1 MTRSPAIRRAFP
13 VLLLV
18 LPLCSTSAAAQEVRY
33 GTGTWTPDSLGN
45 HRVVLRVDGDADAV
59 AVHIPWRRRDADPDR
74 RETIIVDGRTG
85 ARVANVARIEVTRA
99 YGDFAFQPVSG
110 AGQYY
115 AYYLPYIME
124 GRANYPTVTYPE
136 PVATASMDWLR
147 RHGLTPEAR
156 AGGAWRDLPRATA
169 VEIQSV
175 DAFNSFYP
183 MEVIATAD
191 EVAALVRSHSETS
204 YLLFP
209 EDRSNP
215 IRMTTDLPIHWIE
228 RGPGGMIQGAAGR
241 GEFYAFQVGVYALR
255 PIRDLSVTFSDLR
268 RTAGLD
274 VIAASAFSSFNTGG
288 VDSFGERFTKTV
300 SVERGKVQALW
311 FGVQVPQ
318 AATPGTY
325 AGELTI
331 APVGEKPTTLPISLR
346 VSADPIPAAG
356 DNEPWRH
363 SRLRWLDSRI
373 ALDDQVVA
381 PFTPVEVDG
390 NRVRVLGRRVTLGR
404 DGFPTDIESF
414 FAYEMTHV
422 GDAPRRVLSAP
433 VRMVVEDAGGNAV
446 RWEREGL
453 RYARQNAGV
462 AVWDARN
469 VSGSLV
475 MDVHGAM
482 EFDGNI
488 EFRVALQATEGITLD
503 DVRLEIPIAADVAR
517 YMMGMGYRGGFRPAA
532 FDWRWQVEHNQDGA
546 WIGDVN
552 AGLQFSMRDD
562 RYVRPLNT
570 NFYLRKPLIMPA
582 SWDNGGRG
590 GCRMAEERDAFIV
603 RCFSGRRTMQAGEVQ
618 HYDFRL
624 ALTPF
629 KPIDTDAQWHTRFY
643 HRFTPVDS
651 IAVLGANTVNVHHAN
666 RVNPFINYPFIVP
679 DEMKAYVD
687 SGHALGMKV
696 KIYYTVRELTNRA
709 AELFALRSLGDE
721 ILAYGP
727 GGGPPWLQEHLD
739 QDYIAGWYVPRL
751 KDAAV
756 INSGVSRWHNYY
768 LEGLNWL
775 VQNVGIDGLYID
787 DVAFDRTTMKR
798 VRKILDR
805 GGPGKLI
812 DLHSANQFNVRD
824 GFANSANLYLEHF
837 PYINRL
843 WFGEYFD
850 YDSRPDF
857 WMTELAGIPFGLMGE
872 MLQDGGNPW
881 RGMLYGM
888 TARLPWAGDPTPLW
902 RVWDEF
908 GIDESRMVGY
918 WVPDHPVVTG
928 HPDVL
933 ATAYIREGRTLV
945 SLASWA
951 EDTVDVR
958 LDIDWDRLGID
969 PRRAVLTAPAIRAFQ
984 DATSFAVGEGI
995 PVAPGR
1001 GWLLIVGE
1009 QR

>member
-1 MTRSPAIRRAFP
+1 MTRSLAIPRTFALTLLSLS
-13 VLLLV
+13 VL
-18 LPLCSTSAAAQEVRY
+18 STGARSQEVQY
-33 GTGTWTPDSLGN
+33 GVGTWTPDSLGN
-45 HRVVLRVDGDADAV
+45 HRVILRVDGDAGAV
-59 AVHIPWRRRDADPDR
+59 TVHIPWRRRDLDPDR
-74 RETIIVDGRTG
+74 KETIIVDGRTG
-85 ARVANVARIEVTRA
+85 ARVANVARLEITRA
-99 YGDFAFQPVSG
+99 SGDFAFEPVSG
-110 AGQYY
+110 AGEYY

-124 GRANYPTVTYPE
+124 GRSNYPTVTYPE
-136 PVATASMDWLR
+136 PAATASADWLR
-147 RHGLTPEAR
+147 RHQLTSEELP
-156 AGGAWRDLPRATA
+156 GGAWRNLPRATV

-175 DAFNSFYP
+175 DAFNGFFP
-183 MEVIATAD
+183 MEVIATED
-191 EVAALVRSHSETS
+191 EVAALEQSNPQAS

-215 IRMTTDLPIHWIE
+215 IRMTTDLPFRWIE
-228 RGPGGMIQGAAGR
+228 SGPGAAIQGAADR
-241 GEFYAFQVGVYALR
+241 GEFYAFQIGLYAVRR
-255 PIRDLSVTFSDLR
+255 PIRNLSVTFTDLR
-268 RTAGLD
+268 ATSGRG
-274 VIAASAFSSFNTGG
+274 VIAGSAFSSFNTGG
-288 VDSFGERFTKTV
+288 VDSFGDEFAKTV
-300 SVERGKVQALW
+300 SVEQGKVQALW
-311 FGVQVPQ
+311 FGVQVPES
-318 AATPGTY
+318 AAPGTY
-325 AGELTI
+325 AGEVTI
-331 APVGEKPTTLPISLR
+331 APEGEAPTTLPVSLN
-346 VSADPIPAAG
+346 VSSVVIPASG
-356 DNEPWRH
+356 DDEPWRH
-363 SRLRWLDSRI
+363 SRLRWLNSGI
-373 ALDDQVVA
+373 AMDDELVT

-390 NRVRVLGRRVTLGR
+390 NRVSVLGRRVTVGR
-404 DGFPTDIESF
+404 NGFPAAIESF
-414 FAYEMTHV
+414 FSYEMTHLD
-422 GDAPRRVLSAP
+422 DAPRRVVSAP
-433 VRMVVEDAGGNAV
+433 VRLVVEDAGGNTLS
-446 RWEREGL
+446 WEGEGF
-453 RYARQNAGV
+453 RYTRQNAGV
-462 AVWDARN
+462 AMWDARN
-469 VSGSLV
+469 VSGALV

-488 EFRVALQATEGITLD
+488 EFRVALQATEAVTLA
-503 DVRLEIPIAADVAR
+503 DVRLEIPVAADVAK
-517 YMMGMGYRGGFRPAA
+517 YMMGMGYKGGFRPAA
-532 FDWRWQVEHNQDGA
+532 FDWQWDVEHNQDGA
-546 WIGDVN
+546 WVGDVN

-582 SWDNGGRG
+582 SWENEGQG
-590 GCRMAEERDAFIV
+590 GCRMSEEGDAFMV
-603 RCFSGRRTMQAGEVQ
+603 RCFSGHRTMQTGEVQ

-629 KPIDTDAQWHTRFY
+629 KPIDTAAQWRTRFY

-651 IAVLGANTVNVHHAN
+651 IAALGANTVNVHHAN

-679 DEMKAYVD
+679 DEMIAYVD
-687 SGHALGMKV
+687 SGHARDMKV

-709 AELFALRSLGDE
+709 HELFALRSLGDE
-721 ILAYGP
+721 ILSFGQ

-857 WMTELAGIPFGLMGE
+857 WMTELAGVPFGLMGE

-888 TARLPWAGDPTPLW
+888 TARLPWAGDPTALW
-902 RVWDEF
+902 QVWDEF
-908 GIDESRMVGY
+908 GIEESRMVGY
-918 WVPDHPVVTG
+918 WVPDHPIATN

-933 ATAYIREGRTLV
+933 ATAYIKEGQTMV

-951 EDTVDVR
+951 EEAVDVR
-958 LDIDWDRLGID
+958 LTIDWEKLGID
-969 PRRAVLTAPAIRAFQ
+969 PQGATLTAPPIREFQ
-984 DATSFAVGEGI
+984 EAAGFDPARAVRVE
-995 PVAPGR
+995 PGR
-1001 GWLLIVGE
+1001 GWLVILRG
-1009 QR
+1009 R